1 MLNEPPAATVHAL
14 KTRPTMTES
23 TGAPPGP
30 EPRTRKS
37 RRTSRS
43 RQIGLTL
50 AFTLTLAACVVPAV
64 LATAASASSTLFDGG
79 GSSTSA
85 VDECTHPPATHPD
98 PCAFVRAH
106 CTDADDG
113 LVNYLHWYYCGVAAP
128 WRVPSVVLLLGWLV
142 LLFATLGT
150 AASEFFCPNLS
161 TIAQHFE
168 MSESL
173 AGVTLL
179 AFGNG
184 SPDLV
189 STFSALTSG
198 AGGLALGELVGAAA
212 FITTMVLGC
221 VAYIAPFTLNKAAF
235 LRDGLFF
242 VGSLILILIVAFDHA
257 ITLAESIALMAYYA
271 LYVAVVVAGEWW
283 TARRHRQRR
292 AAKAAHALLVDS
304 GDNSDDDD
312 LGAPLIPPALTIE
325 PNDNESDV
333 EEDEL
338 NDAMST
344 SPSVRSHILH
354 RLQHQPHHRFSLLEA
369 VDLADQAGDRP
380 RSLHSYY
387 PRSTRSYGP
396 RSSHSGMS
404 SPRRSPSRFS
414 TRTGDVTDTV
424 ELVRTPSGHLRPP
437 TLLPDRSSTPALVP
451 PPPLIIP
458 TNWTVAETVQSPS
471 LLATPSAY
479 DEIEDEIGDR
489 ADMGAGDL
497 LFPLRVALRRPTS
510 GWIER
515 AVLLALA
522 PMYAVLRVSVPVL
535 APDAPTNF
543 GAEVRHRG
551 ICVAQNVLG
560 SIVAGLVMADGL
572 EYAGSRVVLAAVLG
586 GIACIVTAAG
596 LALNPAMHFTRF
608 TYCWFG
614 FVVGMVWIY
623 LTANEIVGL
632 LKALSVI
639 FNISNSV
646 MGLTVFAAG
655 NSLGDFVANVTM
667 AKMGFPAMAI
677 SACFASPMLNM
688 VLGIGISSA
697 YMTLHQGTPGARLQL
712 NDVGAS
718 IVAAL
723 LGLLVIMVVM
733 LIVVPLARFKVG
745 KALGAM
751 LVVLYA
757 VVAGVA
763 VSLS

>member
-1 MLNEPPAATVHAL
+1 
-14 KTRPTMTES
+14 MTES
-23 TGAPPGP
+23 ATAPPGP
-30 EPRTRKS
+30 EPRTRKT

-43 RQIGLTL
+43 RQIGITLALTL
-50 AFTLTLAACVVPAV
+50 TVAACLVPAV

-79 GSSTSA
+79 GSNASA
-85 VDECTHPPATHPD
+85 VDECTRPPATHPD

-113 LVNYLHWYYCGVAAP
+113 LVNYLHWHYCNVAAP

-242 VGSLILILIVAFDHA
+242 VGSLLLILIVAFDHA

-283 TARRHRQRR
+283 TARRLRQRR

-304 GDNSDDDD
+304 GEISDDDD
-312 LGAPLIPPALTIE
+312 VGAPLIPPALTIE
-325 PNDNESDV
+325 TGNDDASDV
-333 EEDEL
+333 EEDGF
-338 NDAMST
+338 NDVMST

-380 RSLHSYY
+380 RSLHSNY
-387 PRSTRSYGP
+387 PRSARSYGP
-396 RSSHSGMS
+396 RSSYSGMS
-404 SPRRSPSRFS
+404 SPTRSPSRYS
-414 TRTGDVTDTV
+414 ARSGDADAV
-424 ELVRTPSGHLRPP
+424 ELVRTASGHLRPP
-437 TLLPDRSSTPALVP
+437 TLLPDRSSTPALLP

-458 TNWTVAETVQSPS
+458 TIWTVADTVQSPS
-471 LLATPSAY
+471 LLATPTVY
-479 DEIEDEIGDR
+479 DGIEDEIGDR
-489 ADMGAGDL
+489 AHMGAADL
-497 LFPLRVALRRPTS
+497 LFPLRVAMRRPTS

-515 AVLLALA
+515 VVLLALT
-522 PMYAVLRVSVPVL
+522 PMYATLRVSVPVL

-560 SIVAGLVMADGL
+560 SVVAGLVMADGL
-572 EYAGSRVVLAAVLG
+572 EYTGSRIVLAVVLG
-586 GIACIVTAAG
+586 GIACVVTAAG
-596 LALNPAMHFTRF
+596 LAYNPATHFSRF
-608 TYCWFG
+608 AYCWFG

-697 YMTLHQGTPGARLQL
+697 YMTLQQGTPGARLQL
-712 NDVGAS
+712 HDVGAS

-723 LGLLVIMVVM
+723 MGLLVIMVVM

>member
-1 MLNEPPAATVHAL
+1 
-14 KTRPTMTES
+14 MTES
-23 TGAPPGP
+23 ATVLPGP
-30 EPRTRKS
+30 EPRTRRS
-37 RRTSRS
+37 RRSARL
-43 RQIGLTL
+43 RQVGLTL
-50 AFTLTLAACVVPAV
+50 AFTLTVAACLVPSV
-64 LATAASASSTLFDGG
+64 LATATSASSTLFDGG
-79 GSSTSA
+79 GDNASA
-85 VDECTHPPATHPD
+85 VDECTRPPATHPN

-113 LVNYLHWYYCGVAAP
+113 LVNYLHWHYCDVAAP
-128 WRVPSVVLLLGWLV
+128 WQIPSVVLLLGWLV

-212 FITTMVLGC
+212 FITTMVFGC

-242 VGSLILILIVAFDHA
+242 VGSLLLILIVAFDHA

-283 TARRHRQRR
+283 AARRHRQRR
-292 AAKAAHALLVDS
+292 AAKAAHAMLADS
-304 GDNSDDDD
+304 GEISDDDD
-312 LGAPLIPPALTIE
+312 DVGAPLIPPALTIE
-325 PNDNESDV
+325 AGNSDNGSDV
-333 EEDEL
+333 EEDGF
-338 NDAMST
+338 NDVMST
-344 SPSVRSHILH
+344 SASVRSHILH

-369 VDLADQAGDRP
+369 VDLADHAGDRP
-380 RSLHSYY
+380 RSLHSY
-387 PRSTRSYGP
+387 PRSARGSHGP
-396 RSSHSGMS
+396 RSSHSGI
-404 SPRRSPSRFS
+404 SPTRSPSRYS
-414 TRTGDVTDTV
+414 TRSGDATDTV

-437 TLLPDRSSTPALVP
+437 TLLPDRSMTPALLP

-458 TNWTVAETVQSPS
+458 ATWTTAEAVHSPS
-471 LLATPSAY
+471 LLATSTAY
-479 DEIEDEIGDR
+479 DGIEDEVGDR
-489 ADMGAGDL
+489 AHMGAADL
-497 LFPLRVALRRPTS
+497 LFPLRVAMRRPTS

-515 AVLLALA
+515 VVLLALA
-522 PMYAVLRVSVPVL
+522 PMYAMLRVSVPVL

-560 SIVAGLVMADGL
+560 SIVAGLVLADGL
-572 EYAGSRVVLAAVLG
+572 EYTGSRIILAAVFG
-586 GIACIVTAAG
+586 AIACVVTAAG
-596 LALNPAMHFTRF
+596 LAYNPATHFTRF
-608 TYCWFG
+608 AYCWFG

-697 YMTLHQGTPGARLQL
+697 YMTLQQGTPGARLHL

-723 LGLLVIMVVM
+723 LGLLGIMVVM